1 MPIYRCNKC
10 GFVCEDTQTPVNTPT
25 ACGRCGTPS
34 TVYGTVFFVEELIKR
49 LATVTRDFKALQ
61 AQQATTPIPAAA
73 PQAAAPGAATA
84 SAASAFP
91 TLDATPA
98 TAPHTAL
105 AQWFAQKNIQ
115 ATIDPSAA
123 DTSGFFDEA
132 AAELGDDYL
141 LFADLLDRVR
151 YSYRKSYTNVNL
163 ELGKLSQKD
172 GQTITRFCRSLYEH
186 TFFARYHY
194 QKPEKIVRLT
204 LQTAPAVR
212 QFFEGGWLEW
222 YALMQALSARER
234 RSVTLSYARGVKV
247 TFPNEDLHEL
257 DVLLQPEGQ
266 EPICIECK
274 TGEFRRDIDKYV
286 RLNKRLGLP
295 KSRFILCC
303 TDLNEE
309 QAQGLSAMYD
319 LSFVPLQML
328 KTHLQKM
335 I

>member
-10 GFVCEDTQTPVNTPT
+10 GFVSEDTQTPVNTPT

-49 LATVTRDFKALQ
+49 LASVTRELKTLQ
-61 AQQATTPIPAAA
+61 AQPVAAPTAPAAPAPAVPAAA
-73 PQAAAPGAATA
+73 P
-84 SAASAFP
+84 AASSFP
-91 TLDATPA
+91 TLDAAPKE
-98 TAPHTAL
+98 APHTAL
-105 AQWFAQKNIQ
+105 VQWFAQKNIQ
-115 ATIDPSAA
+115 AAIDPSAA

-132 AAELGDDYL
+132 ATALGDDYL
-141 LFADLLDRVR
+141 LFADLLDRVC

-163 ELGKLSQKD
+163 ELTKLSQKD
-172 GQTITRFCRSLYEH
+172 GQAITQFCRTLYEH

-194 QKPEKIVRLT
+194 QKAEKIARLT
-204 LQTAPAVR
+204 LQMAPAIR

-222 YALMQALSARER
+222 YALVQALSASEQ
-234 RSVTLSYARGVKV
+234 RSVPLSYARGVKV

-257 DVLLQPEGQ
+257 DVLLQPQGQ

-286 RLNKRLGLP
+286 RLNKRLGLA

-303 TDLNEE
+303 TDLNAE

-319 LSFVPLQML
+319 LSFVPLPML
-328 KTHLQKM
+328 KRHLHSM